1 MPSNRIHAA
10 VATLAV
16 LLALSGGTAVAQTP
30 TPPPPACQSAEY
42 RQFDFWLGEWEVF
55 LPSGKKAGDSRI
67 ESISAGCALLEN
79 WSGSGGFSGK
89 SLNSYDRGDKRWH
102 QSWVDS
108 SGSRLE
114 LAGSYADKR
123 MVLSS
128 ASGAA
133 CSGSPGRSTTT
144 AACASS
150 GNPPPT
156 AAPPGR
162 CSSTASTCAASSG
175 RFRSGYGLPALD
187 RAVVEGEEEV
197 VRW

>member
-1 MPSNRIHAA
+1 M
-10 VATLAV
+10 
-16 LLALSGGTAVAQTP
+16 
-30 TPPPPACQSAEY
+30 
-42 RQFDFWLGEWEVF
+42 F
-55 LPSGKKAGDSRI
+55 LPNGKKAGDSRI

-128 ASGAA
+128 GSGAA
-133 CSGSPGRSTTT
+133 MQRIAWSVNDDGSVRQLWE
-144 AACASS
+144 
-150 GNPPPT
+150 
-156 AAPPGR
+156 
-162 CSSTASTCAASSG
+162 STADGGKTWTVQFDG
-175 RFRSGYGLPALD
+175 KY
-187 RAVVEGEEEV
+187 
-197 VRW
+197 VRRK

>member
-1 MPSNRIHAA
+1 MPLKNSPFAGAILAA
-10 VATLAV
+10 LLTLPGA
-16 LLALSGGTAVAQTP
+16 AAVAQTP

-55 LPSGKKAGDSRI
+55 LPNGKKAGESRI

-89 SLNSYDRGDKRWH
+89 SLNSYDKEDKRWH

-114 LAGSYADKR
+114 LAGSYTDKR

-128 ASGAA
+128 GSGAA
-133 CSGSPGRSTTT
+133 LQRIAWSVNDDGSVRQLWE
-144 AACASS
+144 
-150 GNPPPT
+150 
-156 AAPPGR
+156 
-162 CSSTASTCAASSG
+162 STADGGVTWMVQFDG
-175 RFRSGYGLPALD
+175 KY
-187 RAVVEGEEEV
+187 
-197 VRW
+197 VRRR